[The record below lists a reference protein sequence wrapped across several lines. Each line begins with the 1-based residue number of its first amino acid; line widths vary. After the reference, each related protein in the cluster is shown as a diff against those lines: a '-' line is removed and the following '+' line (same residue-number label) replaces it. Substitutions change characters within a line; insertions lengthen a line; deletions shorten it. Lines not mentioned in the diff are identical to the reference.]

1 MRSCFLPKKVGKPM
15 RDSNRLQRLQQ
26 RPL

>member
-1 MRSCFLPKKVGKPM
+1 M

-26 RPL
+26 RPLWDFALALYAKPG